1 MHDTENQY
9 QGTILGFLLFELNML
24 LVRLRMPARFCQ
36 SRIRTFFAYPI
47 QFPNNTPLTGLTS
60 RILSLPSKNR
70 LFAKAS
76 AIHRLVHNKNTHA
89 HNRLPTLTITES
101 PQRAINRSMSIP
113 TGWTPQKEN
122 SVRRW

>member
-24 LVRLRMPARFCQ
+24 LVRLRKPARFCH

-89 HNRLPTLTITES
+89 HTRLATPTLTES
-101 PQRAINRSMSIP
+101 PITAVTRSIA
-113 TGWTPQKEN
+113 
-122 SVRRW
+122 